1 MAMSLDGRVAFVAGG
16 SSGIGLAIAEA
27 LRGAGARVALAS
39 RDNAKVQAAVAHLDD
54 GTGSVQG
61 FQVDVADRAAMA
73 ATAEEVQR
81 RFGRVHILIN
91 NVGAG
96 ILMPV
101 ARATY
106 KDWDWAL
113 DVNIGGV
120 VNGIQS
126 FLPKILAH
134 GEGGHIVST
143 ASMGGLFVGG
153 SAGLYSTTKYA
164 VVGMMEALRS
174 DLAPLNVGVS
184 VFCPG
189 MLRTE
194 FYACEDGRPERYAEP
209 DRKLSEAA
217 KTRLQHRFSA
227 GMDPREAAR
236 AVIEG
241 IARNDLYI
249 LTHGEFAA
257 GARERFEAILASFP
271 PADAASQDRIAV
283 EQSVGVLSNPI
294 YRTNVVL

>member
-1 MAMSLDGRVAFVAGG
+1 MQYLDGKVAFVAGG
-16 SSGIGLAIAEA
+16 SSGIGLAIAAA
-27 LRGAGARVALAS
+27 LRLAGARVAFAS
-39 RDNAKVQAAVAHLDD
+39 RDATKVRAALAQLDDGSGCVAGFQLDVTDRSAMAAVAD
-54 GTGSVQG
+54 
-61 FQVDVADRAAMA
+61 QV
-73 ATAEEVQR
+73 ER
-81 RFGRVHILIN
+81 RFGRIHVLIN

-96 ILMPV
+96 ILVPV

-106 KDWDWAL
+106 NDWDWAL
-113 DVNIGGV
+113 EANIGGV

-153 SAGLYSTTKYA
+153 SAGLYSATKYA
-164 VVGMMEALRS
+164 VVGMMEALRA

-209 DRKLSEAA
+209 NRKLSEGV
-217 KTRLQHRFSA
+217 KTRVQERFA
-227 GMDPREAAR
+227 FGMDPQEAAQ
-236 AVIEG
+236 AVVQG
-241 IARNDLYI
+241 IVRNDLYI

-257 GARERFEAILASFP
+257 GVRERFEAILAAFP
-271 PADAASQDRIAV
+271 PPHSAPQERVSV
-283 EQSVGVLSNPI
+283 EQSVGVLSNPV
-294 YRTNVVL
+294 YRVAV

>member
-1 MAMSLDGRVAFVAGG
+1 L
-16 SSGIGLAIAEA
+16 
-27 LRGAGARVALAS
+27 
-39 RDNAKVQAAVAHLDD
+39 
-54 GTGSVQG
+54 
-61 FQVDVADRAAMA
+61 QVDVTDRGAMQAAAD
-73 ATAEEVQR
+73 EVER
-81 RFGRVHILIN
+81 KFGRIHVLVN

-106 KDWDWAL
+106 NDWEWAL
-113 DVNIGGV
+113 DVNIRGV

-153 SAGLYSTTKYA
+153 SAGLYSATKYA
-164 VVGMMEALRS
+164 VVGMMEALRA

-194 FYACEDGRPERYAEP
+194 FYACEDGRPERFAEP
-209 DRKLSEAA
+209 GRKLDETVKA
-217 KTRLQHRFSA
+217 RVQRRFAS
-227 GMDPREAAR
+227 GMDPREAAQAVVRGIR
-236 AVIEG
+236 A
-241 IARNDLYI
+241 NDLYI

-257 GARERFEAILASFP
+257 GARERFEAILAAFP
-271 PADAASQDRIAV
+271 PPHTAPEDRVAV
-283 EQSVGVLSNPI
+283 EAAVGVLSNPV
-294 YRTNVVL
+294 YRTTSNGHQTQLRQPAGSA